1 MHAFAQFHVIS
12 IDALSM
18 HELQTRNVQVIDPKY
33 SRESERLPNMVTDK
47 PFTWCYLTKF
57 VNHLQ
62 LLRLQ

>member
-1 MHAFAQFHVIS
+1 MH
-12 IDALSM
+12 LSM

-57 VNHLQ
+57 VNHIQ

>member
-1 MHAFAQFHVIS
+1 MH
-12 IDALSM
+12 LSM

-47 PFTWCYLTKF
+47 PFTWYYLTKF